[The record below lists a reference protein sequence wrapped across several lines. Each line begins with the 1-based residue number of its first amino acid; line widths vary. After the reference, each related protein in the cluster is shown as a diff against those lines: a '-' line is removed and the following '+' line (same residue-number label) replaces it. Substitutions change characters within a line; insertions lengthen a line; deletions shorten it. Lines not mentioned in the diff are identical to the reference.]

1 MPRRLLTPSQRHG
14 AALRCQFGAWLLAAP
29 IVASAAPIEQVVG
42 GIDAMVFACT
52 PIDAKSAKT
61 GSELLEKARI
71 QRRLD
76 LPAIRSTDSYKA
88 MYNSEVNRLLAL
100 PPKERLS
107 ACQTAW

>member
-1 MPRRLLTPSQRHG
+1 LTPSRRQG
-14 AALRCQFGAWLLAAP
+14 TALRCRLGVWLLAVP
-29 IVASAAPIEQVVG
+29 MVASAAPIEQVVG
-42 GIDAMVFACT
+42 GIDAMVFACA

-61 GSELLEKARI
+61 GSELLEKARV

-76 LPAIRSTDSYKA
+76 LAAIRSTDSYKA

-100 PPKERLS
+100 PPKDRLS